1 MPFTLFKF
9 PTLFGKKQSSYKL
22 RQSELV
28 PMKFDLDTEIDPVIV
43 TQSKPSFT
51 TFGYNSEYALED
63 ILKSGIYNEDDEQV
77 IDHAEELFQ
86 RKAAR
91 RQRPKNPFQN
101 SLEEVDKND
110 NEHDLLENEDEML
123 NKDEDNDS
131 INEEEFQ
138 ELYDNMQKYN
148 SEYFDGN
155 IEEIYE
161 NLVGLAHEE
170 ATNTSGSFLP
180 PEIYALH
187 MESHQQRMGILSRY
201 VETAN
206 YSLGEDA
213 DGADLWSNTNFK
225 WKNKDIE
232 ENNVNWMEFEFLE
245 PSPRIDFIPS
255 RETTVQDNFYIK
267 SDDANNDDGD
277 EESFYKVPRPL
288 NITPIQV
295 ETTTQTPSENM
306 DEMNG
311 SDSDC
316 ESLDSGLETGNSNLE
331 TSENGFVT
339 IEGDTDT
346 VSDDEN
352 DKLEREESNLSD
364 FSEGI
369 YENAAVLKSSTMSS
383 SSDTT
388 ILEKYEF
395 GQETNDHDVD
405 DDDADV
411 DEGKQSDS
419 EPVSF
424 QDIESFE
431 TSPPVM
437 TQSVKKSWGVRRES
451 LTQNTV
457 ERTVNPTE
465 EKIAKEIR
473 ELKEREEELIKL
485 REQSVSN
492 DISDDKNDVNED
504 ENDNNSDKDDKDP
517 EDSVIEEK
525 GSVKFTDVK
534 PIFQSSK
541 FNPSLYGPCILPPRS
556 KAGIMQTFINN
567 KGKVNAF
574 KTTSDNVVTLRKPQ
588 VYKSVPKVSPP
599 VGSVGNRQ
607 TGNVLDKIQA
617 ELAETKRRED
627 ELRRQR
633 RDVMQEVKND
643 DVNDATE
650 NGNDD
655 CGDEYYEEEDEE
667 TSSLV
672 TTRGK
677 SGLISVWENRI
688 QCEKAA

>member
-1 MPFTLFKF
+1 LCDSDCEDKVNTLHLTMMRLSEVI
-9 PTLFGKKQSSYKL
+9 PTLTAVSKLQS
-22 RQSELV
+22 
-28 PMKFDLDTEIDPVIV
+28 
-43 TQSKPSFT
+43 
-51 TFGYNSEYALED
+51 
-63 ILKSGIYNEDDEQV
+63 
-77 IDHAEELFQ
+77 
-86 RKAAR
+86 
-91 RQRPKNPFQN
+91 
-101 SLEEVDKND
+101 
-110 NEHDLLENEDEML
+110 
-123 NKDEDNDS
+123 
-131 INEEEFQ
+131 
-138 ELYDNMQKYN
+138 
-148 SEYFDGN
+148 
-155 IEEIYE
+155 
-161 NLVGLAHEE
+161 
-170 ATNTSGSFLP
+170 
-180 PEIYALH
+180 
-187 MESHQQRMGILSRY
+187 SHQQ
-201 VETAN
+201 
-206 YSLGEDA
+206 
-213 DGADLWSNTNFK
+213 
-225 WKNKDIE
+225 
-232 ENNVNWMEFEFLE
+232 
-245 PSPRIDFIPS
+245 
-255 RETTVQDNFYIK
+255 QIK
-267 SDDANNDDGD
+267 
-277 EESFYKVPRPL
+277 
-288 NITPIQV
+288 
-295 ETTTQTPSENM
+295 

-364 FSEGI
+364 FSVGI

-504 ENDNNSDKDDKDP
+504 ENDTNSDKDDKDP

>member
-1 MPFTLFKF
+1 
-9 PTLFGKKQSSYKL
+9 
-22 RQSELV
+22 
-28 PMKFDLDTEIDPVIV
+28 
-43 TQSKPSFT
+43 
-51 TFGYNSEYALED
+51 
-63 ILKSGIYNEDDEQV
+63 
-77 IDHAEELFQ
+77 
-86 RKAAR
+86 
-91 RQRPKNPFQN
+91 
-101 SLEEVDKND
+101 
-110 NEHDLLENEDEML
+110 
-123 NKDEDNDS
+123 
-131 INEEEFQ
+131 
-138 ELYDNMQKYN
+138 
-148 SEYFDGN
+148 
-155 IEEIYE
+155 
-161 NLVGLAHEE
+161 
-170 ATNTSGSFLP
+170 
-180 PEIYALH
+180 
-187 MESHQQRMGILSRY
+187 
-201 VETAN
+201 
-206 YSLGEDA
+206 
-213 DGADLWSNTNFK
+213 
-225 WKNKDIE
+225 
-232 ENNVNWMEFEFLE
+232 
-245 PSPRIDFIPS
+245 
-255 RETTVQDNFYIK
+255 
-267 SDDANNDDGD
+267 
-277 EESFYKVPRPL
+277 
-288 NITPIQV
+288 
-295 ETTTQTPSENM
+295 M

-311 SDSDC
+311 SDSEC

-411 DEGKQSDS
+411 DEGKQRDS
-419 EPVSF
+419 EPLSF

-457 ERTVNPTE
+457 ERSVNPTE

-473 ELKEREEELIKL
+473 ELKEREEELVRL
-485 REQSVSN
+485 RENKLNNSAVV
-492 DISDDKNDVNED
+492 SDDIIDNDDDED
-504 ENDNNSDKDDKDP
+504 QPEIISKD
-517 EDSVIEEK
+517 EVINK
-525 GSVKFTDVK
+525 PSNTVKFNDTIK
-534 PIFQSSK
+534 TNSISGNNNK
-541 FNPSLYGPCILPPRS
+541 FNPSMYGPRIVAS
-556 KAGIMQTFINN
+556 SETKSGIMQAFINN
-567 KGKVNAF
+567 KGRVNAF
-574 KTTSDNVVTLRKPQ
+574 KTKDTVIQLRKPQ

-599 VGSVGNRQ
+599 AVSSSLSREA
-607 TGNVLDKIQA
+607 GNVLDKIQA

-633 RDVMQEVKND
+633 RDVMQEVKDD
-643 DVNDATE
+643 DVKDATE